1 MWYLYLCLNLCQPPV
16 GVVEPRTILS
26 HLDNALDIAEMH
38 KGQGAILEKV
48 SVVTKP
54 KAKLGDKTKN
64 IKWNI
69 QLFWNVAF
77 ILCFEIKS
85 SFVSFKV
92 ITTVDFPQDHLTIWV
107 IHHLP
112 EALIIAEEFFQTSE
126 RRVALPT
133 SWTKPFQTGKRKG
146 EKSILNKSLVVC
158 WRLYIDIEL
167 VASLE
172 I

>member
-1 MWYLYLCLNLCQPPV
+1 MWYLYLCLNLFQPPV

-64 IKWNI
+64 INWNS
-69 QLFWNVAF
+69 QLFWKISIVAF

-92 ITTVDFPQDHLTIWV
+92 ITIADFPQAHLTIWV
-107 IHHLP
+107 IHHHP

-126 RRVALPT
+126 RRVVLPT
-133 SWTKPFQTGKRKG
+133 SWTKPFQTEKRKG
-146 EKSILNKSLVVC
+146 E
-158 WRLYIDIEL
+158 
-167 VASLE
+167 
-172 I
+172 